1 MARGILG
8 RKIGM
13 TQIFGADGRIVPV
26 TVVEA
31 GPCQIVQKKTAAVD
45 GYEAIQLGF
54 GEKRERLFNKPLQ
67 GHFAKHGVKPRRYLR
82 EFRLTEGD
90 PAFEVG
96 QEIKADLFREG
107 EYVDVIG
114 KSRGKG
120 FSGVIKRWNFN
131 RAPMGHGSMY
141 HRRTGSLCAT
151 DPARVF
157 KNRKLPG
164 RMGAKRVTVQGLQI
178 ARVDPE
184 RNLLLI
190 KGAVPGARGGLL
202 LIRETVKRA
211 KQAQA

>member
-1 MARGILG
+1 MSSS
-8 RKIGM
+8 
-13 TQIFGADGRIVPV
+13 
-26 TVVEA
+26 
-31 GPCQIVQKKTAAVD
+31 
-45 GYEAIQLGF
+45 
-54 GEKRERLFNKPLQ
+54 
-67 GHFAKHGVKPRRYLR
+67 
-82 EFRLTEGD
+82 
-90 PAFEVG
+90 
-96 QEIKADLFREG
+96 EG
-107 EYVDVIG
+107 EYVDVVG

-120 FSGVIKRWNFN
+120 FAGVIKRWNFN

-164 RMGAKRVTVQGLQI
+164 RMGAERVTVQGLQI

-202 LIRETVKRA
+202 LIKETVKRA